1 MGGQASVPT
10 SSLSS
15 APPQLP
21 INPRIK
27 VQPPSRMGIMVGMLG
42 GVIGLYIGLRV
53 LKDYERER
61 KAHFEARVQ
70 QEIMEELSTMH
81 NKAETDLA
89 NKGE

>member
-1 MGGQASVPT
+1 
-10 SSLSS
+10 
-15 APPQLP
+15 
-21 INPRIK
+21 
-27 VQPPSRMGIMVGMLG
+27 MGIMVGMLG